1 MPYEIERKFL
11 VRADCWRMSAGR
23 PSLIQQGYLT
33 RNRSISLR
41 VRLIDKAKA
50 MLTIKSV
57 SAEIRRLE
65 FEYEI
70 PMADGAALI
79 GMRESGLVE
88 KLRHKL
94 PWYGLTWEID
104 VFLGENQGLIIAEIE
119 LPHEDCEFEKPGWL
133 GREVTFDP
141 RFSNANLARTPFGR
155 WRSLASAAQT
165 EAAYLA
171 PPTD

>member
-11 VRADCWRMSAGR
+11 VRADSWRTSAGR
-23 PSLIQQGYLT
+23 PSLIQQGYLI
-33 RNRSISLR
+33 RNGSLSLR

-50 MLTIKSV
+50 MLTIKSPV
-57 SAEIRRLE
+57 ADIKRLE

-70 PMADGAALI
+70 PMPDAAELI
-79 GMRESGLVE
+79 AMRESGLVE

-94 PWYGLTWEID
+94 PWEGMTWEID
-104 VFLGENQGLIIAEIE
+104 VFLGENEGLVIAEIE
-119 LPHEDCEFEKPGWL
+119 LPHEDCEFAKPGWL
-133 GREVTFDP
+133 GREVTSDP
-141 RFSNANLARTPFGR
+141 RFSNANLARTPYKR
-155 WRSLASAAQT
+155 WRLAARAAQR